1 MATEKRQQQQQ
12 PPRMNGCE
20 GKIAFYFSSFLFV
33 ISFRLIL
40 KPLRVYS
47 FRVVLYCAYNGL
59 VKQDIPI
66 FMDFFSLSHSWC
78 LSTLLSSEDVCA
90 YKNFGKCRKRRMDE
104 NGAFWSKNQTHSI
117 IIKNATTISELFR
130 IWTRSTRV
138 QYFYVMTRD
147 RISVFSHLFGM
158 QTLNTQHD

>member
-1 MATEKRQQQQQ
+1 MIERIRAYKITWMATEKRQQQQQ

-66 FMDFFSLSHSWC
+66 FMDFFHSHTLDASRRIC
-78 LSTLLSSEDVCA
+78 LQKMFVRTKTSASAERGEWTKMER
-90 YKNFGKCRKRRMDE
+90 FGPKTKP
-104 NGAFWSKNQTHSI
+104 I
-117 IIKNATTISELFR
+117 L
-130 IWTRSTRV
+130 
-138 QYFYVMTRD
+138 
-147 RISVFSHLFGM
+147 
-158 QTLNTQHD
+158 